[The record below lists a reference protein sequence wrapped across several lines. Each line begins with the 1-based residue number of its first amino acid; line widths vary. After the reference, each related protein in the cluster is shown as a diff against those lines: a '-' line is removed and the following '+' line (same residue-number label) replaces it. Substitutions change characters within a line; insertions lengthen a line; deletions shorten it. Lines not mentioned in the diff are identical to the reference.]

1 VRLTPYLAL
10 LATLAGPATVL
21 AQEQDVAPGTLSRA
35 IAREVGRLAVQTDQD
50 VTSTR
55 ATSASGDWSRVL
67 ALTPGREI
75 ILTTDRLARSKQ
87 RLLSADHTGLTIL
100 NVSDPALSKQVRD
113 QLVRTAE
120 RHPACFAEADRG
132 SQFVLDKGVLLG
144 PIGVFQNERR
154 IIAVADILER
164 VPRDK
169 VVELTVVRKHIGQ
182 HARRGLLIG
191 AAAGAM
197 VGAIG
202 ASTCGPDTEPGYCN
216 VGGMAAAGI
225 LLGGLAGLEYGTI
238 IGIIIPRSP
247 DVIYR
252 R

>member
-1 VRLTPYLAL
+1 MT
-10 LATLAGPATVL
+10 
-21 AQEQDVAPGTLSRA
+21 
-35 IAREVGRLAVQTDQD
+35 
-50 VTSTR
+50 
-55 ATSASGDWSRVL
+55 TSASGDWSRVL

-75 ILTTDRLARSKQ
+75 VLTTDRLARSKQ
-87 RLLSADHTGLTIL
+87 RLLGADHTGLTIL

-120 RHPACFAEADRG
+120 RHPAYFAEADRG
-132 SQFVLDKGVLLG
+132 FQFVLDKGVLLG

-164 VPRDK
+164 VPRDE
-169 VVELTVVRKHIGQ
+169 VEELTVVRKHIGQ
-182 HARRGLLIG
+182 HAKRGLLIG

-238 IGIIIPRSP
+238 IGVIVPRSP